1 MRIVYPAFHADSQ
14 YIDAG
19 CQPNYAGSNEQC
31 IFTDS
36 VLHPIVFFF
45 LIYRMPMLHPKQFC
59 IGHIPV
65 SGNGIGTFFVF
76 HDGKNF
82 FALWQLCQVAY

>member
-1 MRIVYPAFHADSQ
+1 MRIVYPASHTDSQ

-19 CQPNYAGSNEQC
+19 CQPHYAGSNEQY

-36 VLHPIVFFF
+36 VLHPIVFLFDA
-45 LIYRMPMLHPKQFC
+45 RMPMLHPKQFC

-65 SGNGIGTFFVF
+65 SGNGIGTFL
-76 HDGKNF
+76 
-82 FALWQLCQVAY
+82 A